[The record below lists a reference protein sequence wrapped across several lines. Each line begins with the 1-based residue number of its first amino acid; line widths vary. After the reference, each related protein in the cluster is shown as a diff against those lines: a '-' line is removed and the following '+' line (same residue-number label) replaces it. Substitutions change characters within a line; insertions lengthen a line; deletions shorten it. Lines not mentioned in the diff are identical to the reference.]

1 MSELKKRSFTSL
13 ILLSI
18 LAISLIQINILYLLI
33 LFINFFV
40 LDEILKISKKIY
52 KKNKI
57 MQLLA
62 FTFSISYMLV
72 FSLTI
77 ILYLNQSFE
86 INKIKILFLL
96 FICISTDIGGYVFGK
111 IIGGKKLTKISPNK
125 TFSGLIGSFILA
137 FIIGY
142 LFYYSQ
148 DNLKIIEINI
158 LLLILVVSSISQ
170 IGDLFISSLKRRA
183 KIKDTGS
190 FLPGH
195 GGILDRIDGII
206 FALPFGIIFLSIEY
220 V

>member
-1 MSELKKRSFTSL
+1 MSELKKRSFTSI

-18 LAISLIQINILYLLI
+18 LAISLKEISILYLLI
-33 LFINFFV
+33 VFINFFV
-40 LDEILKISKKIY
+40 LDEILKIIKKIF

-57 MQLLA
+57 MQLFSFA
-62 FTFSISYMLV
+62 FSISYMLL

-77 ILYLNQSFE
+77 ILFINQSFE

-96 FICISTDIGGYVFGK
+96 LICISTDIGGYLFGK

-125 TFSGLIGSFILA
+125 TYSGLIGSFILS

-148 DNLKIIEINI
+148 DNLKSIDINI
-158 LLLILVVSSISQ
+158 LFLIFIVSFISQ
-170 IGDLFISSLKRRA
+170 IGDLFISYLKRRA

-195 GGILDRIDGII
+195 GGILDRIDGIL
-206 FALPFGIIFLSIEY
+206 FALPLGIMFLLI
-220 V
+220 

>member
-1 MSELKKRSFTSL
+1 MSELIKRIFTSI

-18 LAISLIQINILYLLI
+18 IAISFAEIKILYFLTV
-33 LFINFFV
+33 FINFFV
-40 LDEILKISKKIY
+40 LDEIFKILKKIF

-57 MQLLA
+57 KLLIS
-62 FTFSISYMLV
+62 FVLSISYMFL

-77 ILYLNQSFE
+77 ILFLNQSFE
-86 INKIKILFLL
+86 INKVKILFLL
-96 FICISTDIGGYVFGK
+96 FICIFTDIGGYVFGK

-125 TFSGLIGSFILA
+125 TYSGLVGSFILP

-148 DNLKIIEINI
+148 DNLKSININI
-158 LLLILVVSSISQ
+158 LFLIFMVSFISQ
-170 IGDLFISSLKRRA
+170 IGDLFISFLKRRA

-195 GGILDRIDGII
+195 GGILDRIDGIL
-206 FALPFGIIFLSIEY
+206 FALPLGIMFLLI
-220 V
+220 

>member
-1 MSELKKRSFTSL
+1 MSELIKRIFTSI

-18 LAISLIQINILYLLI
+18 VAISFNEIKILYLLI
-33 LFINFFV
+33 LFINFLV
-40 LDEILKISKKIY
+40 LDEIFKILKKIY

-57 MQLLA
+57 KQLIS
-62 FTFSISYMLV
+62 FIISISYMFL

-77 ILYLNQSFE
+77 ILFLNQSFE
-86 INKIKILFLL
+86 INKVKILFLL

-125 TFSGLIGSFILA
+125 TYSGLIGSFILP

-148 DNLKIIEINI
+148 DNLKSIGIDI
-158 LLLILVVSSISQ
+158 LFLIFMVSFISQ
-170 IGDLFISSLKRRA
+170 IGDLFISYLKRRA

-195 GGILDRIDGII
+195 GGILDRIDGIL
-206 FALPFGIIFLSIEY
+206 FALPLGIMFF
-220 V
+220 

>member
-1 MSELKKRSFTSL
+1 MSELIKRIFTSI

-18 LAISLIQINILYLLI
+18 IAIAFVDIKALYVLTI
-33 LFINFFV
+33 FINFFV
-40 LDEILKISKKIY
+40 LDEIFKIIKKIF

-57 MQLLA
+57 QQSLS
-62 FTFSISYMLV
+62 FIFSISYMFL

-77 ILYLNQSFE
+77 ILFLNQSFE
-86 INKIKILFLL
+86 INKIKILFIL

-125 TFSGLIGSFILA
+125 TYSGLVGSFILP

-142 LFYYSQ
+142 LYYYSQ
-148 DNLKIIEINI
+148 DNLKSIDINI
-158 LLLILVVSSISQ
+158 LFLIFMVSFISQ
-170 IGDLFISSLKRRA
+170 IGDLFISYLKRRA

-195 GGILDRIDGII
+195 GGILDRIDGIL
-206 FALPFGIIFLSIEY
+206 FALPLGIMFLLI
-220 V
+220 